1 MHKHTKQINRH
12 SYQIKSNTPA
22 LKEVSLFAD
31 RSNVSKLTRPSK
43 ELPEYPQDEKKRHIK
58 MKQYSLTAVK
68 TKGTLGE
75 TWLARQLEKAH
86 EVDTGAN

>member
-1 MHKHTKQINRH
+1 
-12 SYQIKSNTPA
+12 
-22 LKEVSLFAD
+22 
-31 RSNVSKLTRPSK
+31 
-43 ELPEYPQDEKKRHIK
+43 

-75 TWLARQLEKAH
+75 TWLAHQLEKAH